1 MSQLNQW
8 KNSVNPEK
16 IYYDIQISNLEN
28 SLNPPPVLYFNEC
41 RNTPFLQTPE
51 EYYMSIIRF
60 TLDTPTL
67 PIFIPTIETNATYN
81 PTQNPNQTIY
91 TFQFS
96 YNGVYSPQIFIQ
108 WSPQNTYVEPPS
120 FIQIGSVTVQDN
132 TDGYYE
138 CYSFEYFISLINQQ
152 ILAAFNA
159 FAVSYGAG
167 FPASAV
173 APIIAWDGS
182 GNIARFIFENSFNDS
197 NATPIYMYL
206 NSPLYNLFGSL
217 NAINLG
223 YNTTGRNFQILVLDF
238 GGFNTYQYVNYV
250 QDPNVVYNVIEVIQ
264 EYSTISAWTPISSI
278 VFTSNTLPIVSN
290 QISKPT
296 IFVESGILGNYGN
309 NSNFQQVITDLVT
322 DSGFYKP
329 NIVYNPSAQYRL
341 IDMTGNTPLTN
352 IDVSVFWKT
361 KLGQFVP
368 FKLGSGATATLKILF
383 TKKETEI
390 AK

>member
-67 PIFIPTIETNATYN
+67 PIFIPTIETNLTYN
-81 PTQNPNQTIY
+81 PTLNPNQTIY

-96 YNGVYSPQIFIQ
+96 YNGIYSPQIFIQ
-108 WSPQNTYVEPPS
+108 WSPQNTYLEAPA
-120 FIQIGSVTVQDN
+120 FIQVGSVTVQDN

-152 ILAAFNA
+152 ILTAFNA
-159 FAVSYGAG
+159 FAISYGAG
-167 FPASAV
+167 FPASAT

-182 GNIARFIFENSFNDS
+182 AGIARFIFENSFNDS

-250 QDPNVVYNVIEVIQ
+250 QNPNVVYNVIEVIQ

-322 DSGFYKP
+322 DSCFYKP

-383 TKKETEI
+383 TKKGTEGS
-390 AK
+390 K